1 MKINKK
7 KEFTAPPIVRPT
19 PNPTASFNLHA
30 KIDELFPEIIKI
42 KKKQPTK
49 PEDPE
54 EIKNPKNSTMNY
66 LENAKNPI
74 IQITNQDAAHKT
86 ANPTEFEIKVN
97 DFNYL
102 EVNFQM
108 SKMISRW
115 DNYTKTYKMIY
126 GDDAYDNMYLFPN
139 YNYEYFDMLDDKYEY
154 EQEEIL
160 TAEKNDSYND
170 LSDYYI
176 FDKYDL

>member
-7 KEFTAPPIVRPT
+7 KEFTKPPTTIARPG
-19 PNPTASFNLHA
+19 PAQNSGFNLHA

-42 KKKQPTK
+42 QKYEPFK
-49 PEDPE
+49 PEDTKE
-54 EIKNPKNSTMNY
+54 AKNKVMNY
-66 LENAKNPI
+66 LENAKKPI
-74 IQITNQDAAHKT
+74 IQITNQRAINKT
-86 ANPTEFEIKVN
+86 ANPSEPEIKVD

-115 DNYTKTYKMIY
+115 DNYTNTYKMIY
-126 GDDAYDNMYLFPN
+126 GDEAYDKMYLFPN
-139 YNYEYFDMLDDKYEY
+139 YNYGYFDMLDNKYEY
-154 EQEEIL
+154 EQEEML
-160 TAEKNDSYND
+160 TAENNDSGDD

>member
-7 KEFTAPPIVRPT
+7 KEFTKQTIACPRPT
-19 PNPTASFNLHA
+19 STPNAGFNLHA

-42 KKKQPTK
+42 KKNEPPKA
-49 PEDPE
+49 EDP
-54 EIKNPKNSTMNY
+54 NTMNY
-66 LENAKNPI
+66 LENAKRPI
-74 IQITNQDAAHKT
+74 IQITNQHADHKT
-86 ANPTEFEIKVN
+86 ANPTEHEIKV
-97 DFNYL
+97 DEFNYL

-154 EQEEIL
+154 EQEEML
-160 TAEKNDSYND
+160 TAEKNDSCDD

>member
-7 KEFTAPPIVRPT
+7 KEFTKPTIARTTPI
-19 PNPTASFNLHA
+19 PNASFNLHA

-42 KKKQPTK
+42 KKKEP
-49 PEDPE
+49 PEDPKK
-54 EIKNPKNSTMNY
+54 IKEPKNSTMNY
-66 LENAKNPI
+66 LENAKTPI

-86 ANPTEFEIKVN
+86 ANPTESEIKVD
-97 DFNYL
+97 DFNYF

-154 EQEEIL
+154 EQEEML
-160 TAEKNDSYND
+160 TAEKNDSCDD